1 MRPRA
6 SLVRRL
12 VWLAAVWIL
21 AALIAAGVAF
31 NLFYRQTT
39 VRRLEASL
47 SEVSDAIISDARIG
61 RDDKRVSVQQVD
73 TGEKSTGR
81 VPPATV
87 VDARANRAYSGRYW
101 QIAEPL
107 PGRPGGES
115 PGLRPLVRSR
125 SLWDGDLKG
134 PPGGLAPLLAKPG
147 RPVFYDTV
155 GAAGEPVRA
164 AATVS
169 LLTGRTEPLVFIV
182 AEDRRPIDKDAARF
196 AWLTA
201 FSLVALGAGLVA
213 AVFFQVRIGLNPLF
227 LLGREIADVRKGKEL
242 RLSSS
247 YPQEIEPL
255 ADEMNALLAANQEV
269 VERQRTHVGNL
280 AHALKTPLSVM
291 LTEAGAD
298 ENALADVVRRQA
310 TLMRSQ
316 VDHHLRRARAAAR
329 AQSVGERTPVEE
341 VIDEM
346 AVMLERVFQEKGVEI
361 DWRVEDGLCFRG
373 ERQDLQEI
381 VGNVLENAC
390 KYGAAKVFATAV
402 STGDLGRLRLVVED
416 DGPGLPEE
424 RYEEVLKRGSR
435 LDESAP
441 GSGLGFSIVDEL
453 ARAYGGGM
461 ALAQSEMG
469 GLKVVIELPAA
480 EV

>member
-1 MRPRA
+1 
-6 SLVRRL
+6 V
-12 VWLAAVWIL
+12 
-21 AALIAAGVAF
+21 AL

-39 VRRLEASL
+39 ERRLQASL

-61 RDDKRVSVQQVD
+61 REDKSVSVQQVD
-73 TGEKSTGR
+73 TGSKPNDR

-107 PGRPGGES
+107 VGSPGGVS
-115 PGLRPLVRSR
+115 PGLKPLVRSR

-134 PPGGLAPLLAKPG
+134 PPGGLAPLLARPG
-147 RPVFYDTV
+147 RPVFYDTI

-169 LLTGRTEPLVFIV
+169 LLRGRTEPLVFIV
-182 AEDRRPIDKDAARF
+182 AEDRRPIDEDAQRF
-196 AWLTA
+196 AWLTG
-201 FSLVALGAGLVA
+201 FCLIALGGGLVA
-213 AVFFQVRIGLNPLF
+213 AVFFQVRIGLRPLF
-227 LLGREIADVRKGKEL
+227 QLGHEIGDVRKGKAL
-242 RLSSS
+242 RLSQS

-255 ADEMNALLAANQEV
+255 AEEMNALLAANQEV

-291 LTEAGAD
+291 LTEAGAE
-298 ENALADVVRRQA
+298 ENALAEIVRRQA
-310 TLMRSQ
+310 MLMRGQ

-361 DWRVEDGLCFRG
+361 DWRVEDELCFRG

-390 KYGAAKVFATAV
+390 KYGGRKIFALAEA
-402 STGDLGRLRLVVED
+402 TGDPGRLRLVVED

-424 RYEEVLKRGSR
+424 RREEVLKRGSR
-435 LDESAP
+435 LDETGP
-441 GSGLGFSIVDEL
+441 GSGLGLSIVDEL
-453 ARAYGGGM
+453 ARAYGGGV
-461 ALAQSEMG
+461 ALADSAMG